1 MIRALHVSKAHGCD
15 DISIRMI
22 KICDQ
27 LIVKSLSIFDQNCLN
42 SRNFSDIWK
51 NSNIV
56 LVHKKVDKQIVNNY
70 RLVSLLP
77 VCGKILERLVFN
89 SVFDFLDNNS
99 LLIANQSDF
108 RPSDSCESQLIV
120 MKYMPPLIVIQLSR
134 LGV

>member
-15 DISIRMI
+15 GISIRMI

-42 SRNFSDIWK
+42 SRNFPDIWK

-70 RLVSLLP
+70 RPVSLLP

-108 RPSDSCESQLIV
+108 RSSDSCESQLIV

>member
-70 RLVSLLP
+70 RPVSLLP

>member
-27 LIVKSLSIFDQNCLN
+27 SIVKSLSIFDQNCLN

-56 LVHKKVDKQIVNNY
+56 LVHKKVEKQIVNNY
-70 RLVSLLP
+70 RPVSLQP